1 MRRRLSPLFFVFSHR
16 LTSGSHPRETL
27 AGGDDSVRVR
37 GSRVRVRVR
46 RVRGL
51 GLAGLG
57 LGGLGLGLVRVQGL
71 GEG

>member
-37 GSRVRVRVR
+37 VRRVRVR
-46 RVRGL
+46 RVRVK
-51 GLAGLG
+51 
-57 LGGLGLGLVRVQGL
+57 VRFR
-71 GEG
+71 